1 MAKPSIPE
9 SLEEALAQL
18 SELQK
23 QKDSA
28 ESETVKLKATNEGL
42 MRDLRKKKQVDT
54 FLKVAGIDLTEDL
67 DEDAIASAIVGLRG
81 VSPEPQEQTPAPV
94 AVAASTAQPAGQVP
108 SDAMNEAVKAQFAS
122 FRKELADLRKAKEAA
137 EEAANQERERRRHS
151 KLEQLV
157 RDELSKAECSR
168 PQHLFK
174 LMQSE
179 FRLLEDE
186 TTVVFG
192 PEENPVSL
200 RDAVSRLRE
209 DDEFSLYFRGS
220 GATGSGL
227 TPARA
232 TTGISTNN
240 PFATGTVNA
249 TEAARLMQDNPDK
262 GRRLINEAKA
272 SGKLD
277 PVMARAFVK

>member
-9 SLEEALAQL
+9 NLEEALAQL

-81 VSPEPQEQTPAPV
+81 ASPEPQEQAPV
-94 AVAASTAQPAGQVP
+94 TAPAAPTAQSNLQVP

-192 PEENPVSL
+192 SEENPVSL

-249 TEAARLMQDNPDK
+249 TEAARLMQENPDK

-277 PVMARAFVK
+277 PVMARAFIK

>member
-9 SLEEALAQL
+9 SLEEALEQL
-18 SELQK
+18 AELQK
-23 QKDSA
+23 QKDAA
-28 ESETVKLKATNEGL
+28 ESEAVKLKATNEGL
-42 MRDLRKKKQVDT
+42 FRDLKKKKQVDT
-54 FLKVAGIDLTEDL
+54 FLKVAGIDLSEDL
-67 DEDAIASAIVGLRG
+67 GEEEIASAIVNLRG
-81 VSPEPQEQTPAPV
+81 VSSEPPEPVSPTPQAQQSQPLGQT
-94 AVAASTAQPAGQVP
+94 P
-108 SDAMNEAVKAQFAS
+108 SDAMTEAMKAQFAS
-122 FRKELADLRKAKEAA
+122 LRKEVSDLRKAKEAA

-157 RDELSKAECSR
+157 RDELSKADCSR

-174 LMQSE
+174 LMQGD

-209 DDEFSLYFRGS
+209 DDEYSLYFRGS
-220 GATGSGL
+220 GATGSGMS
-227 TPARA
+227 PARS
-232 TTGISTNN
+232 TGAVSANN

-249 TEAARLMQDNPDK
+249 TEAARMMQDNPDK
-262 GRRLINEAKA
+262 ARRMINEARA

-277 PVMARAFVK
+277 PVMARAFAK

>member
-9 SLEEALAQL
+9 NLEEALAQL

-81 VSPEPQEQTPAPV
+81 VSPEPQEQAPV
-94 AVAASTAQPAGQVP
+94 TAPAAPTAQSNLQVP

-227 TPARA
+227 TPART
-232 TTGISTNN
+232 TTGIATNN

-249 TEAARLMQDNPDK
+249 TEAARLMQENPDK

-277 PVMARAFVK
+277 PVMARAFIK

>member
-1 MAKPSIPE
+1 VAKPSIPE

-18 SELQK
+18 AELQK

-28 ESETVKLKATNEGL
+28 ESEAVKLKATNEGL

-54 FLKVAGIDLTEDL
+54 FLKVAGIDLTGDL
-67 DEDAIASAIVGLRG
+67 DEDEIASAIVNLRAAP
-81 VSPEPQEQTPAPV
+81 SESQEPPTPTPIPQ
-94 AVAASTAQPAGQVP
+94 STQPAAGQIP
-108 SDAMNEAVKAQFAS
+108 SDAMNEAMKAQFAS
-122 FRKELADLRKAKEAA
+122 LRKELADLRKAKEAA
-137 EEAANQERERRRHS
+137 EESANQERERRRHS

-157 RDELSKAECSR
+157 RDELSKADCSR

-174 LMQSE
+174 LMQGD

-192 PEENPVSL
+192 PEDNPVSL

-227 TPARA
+227 TPARP

-240 PFATGTVNA
+240 PFATGSVNA
-249 TEAARLMQDNPDK
+249 TDAARMMQENPDK
-262 GRRLINEAKA
+262 ARRMINEARA

-277 PVMARAFVK
+277 PIMAKAFAK